1 MVLRERPSSRGR
13 GDRRDRVADDV
24 DGHAARRLVARRG
37 VIGVLA
43 GALIMLLAA
52 NALAATGN
60 GLGFLG
66 LAGDESGSSPSIL
79 GGSSSGPETDS
90 SELAKAPGTCLT
102 WQRTDGAD
110 VHQVDCSASHLFE
123 TAGAVTAAQ
132 PDGAPFPADAAWQKI
147 VADQCGSLVTRYL
160 GKPLDPTGR
169 YKVGALKPTAA
180 AWGDGD
186 RTVRCGLQA
195 PGVTGALLSS
205 TGKVSDADQAV
216 VFAPGTCLGLNGK
229 EVSDP
234 VSSCAKTHAAEV
246 AGTVDLGSKF
256 TGALPAVDDQDN
268 FLQPACTKVAQDA
281 VGAQKLTDSKLTVYW
296 TNINQASWDAGTRR
310 VSCDMGSLLADN
322 SGFAPLTGSVEDG
335 VTIGGAAPAS
345 PDPLPPPGAPAVEPS
360 TAAAAPSA
368 TQAPAAPSATQ
379 APAAPTAPGLPSVLP
394 KLPPLLPGGTG
405 N

>member
-13 GDRRDRVADDV
+13 SDRDRVADDA

-37 VIGVLA
+37 VIGILA

-52 NALAATGN
+52 SAFAATGN

-90 SELAKAPGTCLT
+90 AELAKAPGTCLT

-110 VHQVDCSASHLFE
+110 VHQVDCSTSHLFE
-123 TAGAVTAAQ
+123 TAGAVTANQ
-132 PDGAPFPADAAWQKI
+132 PDGTPFPADAAWQKI
-147 VADQCGSLVTRYL
+147 VADQCGSLVQRYL

-195 PGVTGALLSS
+195 PGVTGALLAS

-229 EVSDP
+229 DVSDP

-310 VSCDMGSLLADN
+310 VSCNMGSLLADN
-322 SGFAPLTGSVEDG
+322 SGFAPLTGAVKDG

-360 TAAAAPSA
+360 TPAATTTAAPAAPAAPAA
-368 TQAPAAPSATQ
+368 TQAPAAPK
-379 APAAPTAPGLPSVLP
+379 PALPSVLP
-394 KLPPLLPGGTG
+394 SLPPLLPGGTG

>member
-1 MVLRERPSSRGR
+1 MVLRERPSSGR
-13 GDRRDRVADDV
+13 RRDDDRVADDT
-24 DGHAARRLVARRG
+24 DGHAARRLIARRG
-37 VIGVLA
+37 VIGVLV

-52 NALAATGN
+52 SAFAATGN

-66 LAGDESGSSPSIL
+66 LAGDGSGSSPSVL

-102 WQRTDGAD
+102 WQRADGSD
-110 VHQVDCSASHLFE
+110 VRQVDCSASHLFE
-123 TAGAVTAAQ
+123 TAGPVNAAQ
-132 PDGAPFPADAAWQKI
+132 PEGVPFPADAAWQKI
-147 VADQCGSLVTRYL
+147 VTDQCGPLVPRYL

-195 PGVTGALLSS
+195 PGVTGALLAS
-205 TGKVSDADQAV
+205 TGKVADADQAV
-216 VFAPGTCLGLNGK
+216 VFAPGTCLGLSGK
-229 EVSDP
+229 DVSDP

-256 TGALPAVDDQDN
+256 TAGLPSVDDQDN

-296 TNINQASWDAGTRR
+296 TNVNQASWDAGTRR
-310 VSCDMGSLLADN
+310 VSCNMGSLLADN
-322 SGFAPLTGSVEDG
+322 SGFAPLTGAVKDG
-335 VTIGGAAPAS
+335 VKIGGAAPDS

-360 TAAAAPSA
+360 TPAATTTAAPAPEQAGA
-368 TQAPAAPSATQ
+368 TPAPA
-379 APAAPTAPGLPSVLP
+379 APGLPSVLP
-394 KLPPLLPGGTG
+394 SLPPLLPGGG

>member
-1 MVLRERPSSRGR
+1 MVLRERPSSGRGR
-13 GDRRDRVADDV
+13 SDDSHDRVAADT

-52 NALAATGN
+52 SAFAATGN

-66 LAGDESGSSPSIL
+66 LAGNESGSSNGVL
-79 GGSSSGPETDS
+79 GGSSSGPETDRP
-90 SELAKAPGTCLT
+90 ELATAPGTCLT
-102 WQRTDGAD
+102 WQRADGSD
-110 VHQVDCSASHLFE
+110 VRQVDCRQSHLFE
-123 TAGAVTAAQ
+123 TAGPVNAAL
-132 PDGAPFPADAAWQKI
+132 PDGAPFPADAAWQKV
-147 VADQCGSLVTRYL
+147 VADQCGPLVQRYI

-169 YKVGALKPTAA
+169 YKGGALKPTAA

-195 PGVTGALLSS
+195 PGRSGALFSS
-205 TGKVSDADQAV
+205 TGKVADADQAV
-216 VFAPGTCLGLNGK
+216 VFSPGTCLGLSGK

-256 TGALPAVDDQDN
+256 TDGLPSVDDQDN
-268 FLQPACTKVAQDA
+268 FLQPECTKVAQNA

-310 VSCDMGSLLADN
+310 VSCDMGSLLGDN
-322 SGFAPLTGSVEDG
+322 SGFAPLTGAVKDG
-335 VTIGGAAPAS
+335 VKIGGEAPAS
-345 PDPLPPPGAPAVEPS
+345 PDPLPPAGAPAVEPS
-360 TAAAAPSA
+360 DTAAPTTSAAPTQAPAS
-368 TQAPAAPSATQ
+368 QAPAAP
-379 APAAPTAPGLPSVLP
+379 GIPSVLP
-394 KLPPLLPGGTG
+394 SLPPLLPGGGTG